1 MSAAR
6 ASGRTS
12 PVLHYMGHWLPLS
25 EQFVY
30 NLVTGSRH
38 RGIVVSRHR
47 PEHRETFPFRP
58 VLSLRRIPSRS
69 FTRMSER
76 RMLTLALMAIAK
88 TTRAGLIHVHHG
100 YNVHDVLGAVPRARV
115 GFVVTFHG
123 EDIIVERHGPRKN
136 IYGPAV
142 ALADAVIVPS
152 QFLAEFARDAGAD
165 PATVHGIPSG
175 VDLDWFT

>member
-47 PEHRETFPFRP
+47 PEHLATFPYRP

-69 FTRMSER
+69 FTGMSER

-88 TTRAGLIHVHHG
+88 MTRAGLIHVHHG
-100 YNVHDVLGAVPRARV
+100 YNVHDVLGAVPRARL

-123 EDIIVERHGPRKN
+123 EDIIVEGHGPRKN
-136 IYGPAV
+136 I
-142 ALADAVIVPS
+142 
-152 QFLAEFARDAGAD
+152 
-165 PATVHGIPSG
+165 
-175 VDLDWFT
+175 